1 MNKDSLGDRMK
12 KYEGVS
18 KYRLL
23 DKTPVILRVDGKA
36 FHTFTRGMNKPYD
49 EILIEAMVL
58 AGEQTAKEMMGFV
71 LGYHQSDEFSF
82 YINNTKKL
90 TSEAWFGN
98 EVQKLCSI
106 TASTFTANFNEIL
119 GTRARF
125 DCRAFNIPLDDVPN
139 YFIWR
144 QQDWIRNSVQMLTG
158 HYFSHKQ
165 LQNKSQSDMHEML
178 HGLGINWGNLN
189 NHLKNGTFISNR
201 DERFSSKQNYE
212 SLMTMVEYL
221 NKDNDE

>member
-1 MNKDSLGDRMK
+1 MKKDNLGDRMK

-49 EILIEAMVL
+49 QILIETMVL
-58 AGEQTAKEMMGFV
+58 AGEQTAKEIMGFV
-71 LGYHQSDEFSF
+71 IGYHQSDEFSF

-90 TSEAWFGN
+90 TSEAWFDN

-106 TASTFTANFNEIL
+106 TASTFTANFNDIL
-119 GTRARF
+119 GTKARF
-125 DCRAFNIPLDDVPN
+125 DCRVFSIPFDDVPN

-144 QQDWIRNSVQMLTG
+144 QQDWIRNSLQMLAG
-158 HYFSHKQ
+158 HYFSHKE
-165 LQNKSQSDMHEML
+165 LHKKSQVHMHEML
-178 HGLGINWGNLN
+178 NALGIDWNDMA
-189 NHLKNGTFISNR
+189 HYLKYGTFITKQE
-201 DERFSSKQNYE
+201 ERLYAKMNYDSISDVIAGTE
-212 SLMTMVEYL
+212 
-221 NKDNDE
+221 